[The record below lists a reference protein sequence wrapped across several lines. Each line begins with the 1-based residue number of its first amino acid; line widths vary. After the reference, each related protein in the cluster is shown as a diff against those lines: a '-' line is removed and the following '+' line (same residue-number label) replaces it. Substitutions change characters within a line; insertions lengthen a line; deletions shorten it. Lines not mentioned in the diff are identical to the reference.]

1 VRAFLFYV
9 VSILVGGLFFAFAR
23 WLGNDYL
30 FFAGY
35 TVLQFIVLATAWNIL
50 GGYCGY
56 VNFGSAAFFAAG
68 AYSSV
73 ALHKLAAGIDR
84 YFPESLAGLAHA
96 ILPLPIPVL
105 IVIGGLVAGL
115 IGLGTGY
122 LTLRFRGVYFA
133 IATLGLVVVL
143 ETLVHNISAL
153 GGASGMAV
161 YGPRPPAWSP
171 GPSQYNFSVM
181 LVIAVASVA
190 LARFVEISWIGRGLR
205 AVRASEDAAE
215 CSGVPTLRLKLLA
228 CALSGAVLAAAGAP
242 YPFYTSF
249 VEPVTAF
256 SLIIGLNA
264 IAMPLIGGTKS
275 WAGPVLGA
283 LLLASVQQIA
293 TVNLGLR
300 RQHEGGDDGGIDRV
314 GLGPAAD
321 GMGIGAHLRRIDDQ
335 HRRPCR

>member
-1 VRAFLFYV
+1 MRKNTALFLAGIVVVLALGFLLPWTVRNPFYFFVGYV
-9 VSILVGGLFFAFAR
+9 V
-23 WLGNDYL
+23 
-30 FFAGY
+30 
-35 TVLQFIVLATAWNIL
+35 LQYVTISTGWNIL
-50 GGYCGY
+50 GGYAGY
-56 VNFGSAAFFAAG
+56 INFGAAG
-68 AYSSV
+68 FFGAGVYLT
-73 ALHKLAAGIDR
+73 AFLYTNFGIPLPLCILAAAIFG
-84 YFPESLAGLAHA
+84 A
-96 ILPLPIPVL
+96 ILGVL
-105 IVIGGLVAGL
+105 M
-115 IGLGTGY
+115 GY
-122 LTLRFRGVYFA
+122 LTLRIQGVYFA

-143 ETLVHNISAL
+143 ETIVHNIPAL

-161 YGPRPPAWSP
+161 YGPRPPSWSP
-171 GPSQYNFSVM
+171 GPSQYNFTVM

-283 LLLASVQQIA
+283 LLLATIQQVA
-293 TVNLGLR
+293 TVTISSELNILF
-300 RQHEGGDDGGIDRV
+300 V
-314 GLGPAAD
+314 GLVLIAFVAFAPGGLAD
-321 GMGIGAHLRRIDDQ
+321 LFGRKSGRVK
-335 HRRPCR
+335 P